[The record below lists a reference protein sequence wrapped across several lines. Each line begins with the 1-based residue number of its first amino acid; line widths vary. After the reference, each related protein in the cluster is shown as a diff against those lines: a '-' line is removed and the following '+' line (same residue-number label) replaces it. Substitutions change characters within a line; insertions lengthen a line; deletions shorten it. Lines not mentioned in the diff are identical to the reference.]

1 MKYVF
6 ITHHKKVWPVDVM
19 CRVLGV
25 SRNAWYRYCQRRRQR
40 SAPAAHQA
48 MLSVV
53 RELARDSGYSY
64 GSRRI
69 QRALQA
75 LGYCVGR
82 YRARSLMRQADV
94 HVRYRKKYKV
104 TTNSKHRQ
112 PVFDNVLER
121 KFTTTSADQ
130 AYVSD
135 ITYIWTQAG
144 WLYLAVCIDL
154 YSRRVVG
161 WSMRSRMNRCLATD
175 ALRMAIDQRRPS
187 AGLVVHTD
195 RGSQYASYA
204 WRRLVKAHGL
214 VGSMSR
220 KGNCWDNA
228 VAESFFASL
237 KKERVHSKHYQTRA
251 EAQRDILNYIVMFYN
266 SRRPHSYLGY
276 VSPNQYE
283 AAMTGLKKAA

>member
-1 MKYVF
+1 MKTVF
-6 ITHHKKVWPVDVM
+6 IIQHKKVWPVDVM

-40 SAPAAHQA
+40 PAAHQA

-82 YRARSLMRQADV
+82 YRARSGMRQADV
-94 HVRYRKKYKV
+94 RVRYRKKYKV

-135 ITYIWTQAG
+135 IAYNLAYIWTQAG

-154 YSRRVVG
+154 YFRRVVG

-175 ALRMAIDQRRPS
+175 ALRMAIDQRRPG
-187 AGLVVHTD
+187 AGLVVHSG
-195 RGSQYASYA
+195 RSSPYASYA

-228 VAESFFASL
+228 GGELFCEFE
-237 KKERVHSKHYQTRA
+237 ERA
-251 EAQRDILNYIVMFYN
+251 GALEALSNPR
-266 SRRPHSYLGY
+266 
-276 VSPNQYE
+276 
-283 AAMTGLKKAA
+283 

>member
-25 SRNAWYRYCQRRRQR
+25 SRNAWYRYCQRRRRQR
-40 SAPAAHQA
+40 PAAHQA

-94 HVRYRKKYKV
+94 RVRYRKQYKV

-112 PVFDNVLER
+112 AVFDNVLER
-121 KFTTTSADQ
+121 KFTTTRADQ
-130 AYVSD
+130 AYMSD
-135 ITYIWTQAG
+135 ITYKTWPITWPISGHRRAGCIW
-144 WLYLAVCIDL
+144 
-154 YSRRVVG
+154 
-161 WSMRSRMNRCLATD
+161 RC
-175 ALRMAIDQRRPS
+175 
-187 AGLVVHTD
+187 V
-195 RGSQYASYA
+195 
-204 WRRLVKAHGL
+204 
-214 VGSMSR
+214 
-220 KGNCWDNA
+220 
-228 VAESFFASL
+228 
-237 KKERVHSKHYQTRA
+237 
-251 EAQRDILNYIVMFYN
+251 
-266 SRRPHSYLGY
+266 
-276 VSPNQYE
+276 
-283 AAMTGLKKAA
+283 